1 MRSLT
6 GRSPDGVLKTQ
17 QPESTEPSLSFGR
30 LLRFWRNVRGK
41 SQEELSLMVDGS
53 ARHISFLETGRS
65 QPGREMALKLA
76 STLELGVRDSNNLLV
91 AAGYTPQ
98 RVDVDLRSDEFRW
111 LRKALEAMMHTPYPC
126 HVGDPLGNILM
137 FNRPWLAMA
146 SQLLPK
152 AELAKPQNFYRL
164 FFSEQG
170 FRPYVENWDSVAS
183 VLLMYLQQEVLLGN
197 QQQGVDILH
206 EMLAYP
212 YIPEDWKQRA
222 AMIEPIPC
230 WRLSINFEGK
240 TANFLN
246 TVNTLGTNPYVA
258 EPRLLIHTIY
268 PEDGEVGFEQWHQD
282 SEALSH
288 PLLFN

>member
-1 MRSLT
+1 MFAVCLMEPFTTLNTQLPDSTDASLA
-6 GRSPDGVLKTQ
+6 
-17 QPESTEPSLSFGR
+17 FGR

-65 QPGREMALKLA
+65 QPGREMAVKL
-76 STLELGVRDSNNLLV
+76 STALGLGMRDSNNLLV

-98 RVDVDLRSDEFRW
+98 RMQLELLSDEFRW
-111 LRKALEAMMHTPYPC
+111 LRKALETTLLTPYPC
-126 HVGDPLGNILM
+126 HVGDPLGNVLM
-137 FNRPWLAMA
+137 VNRPWLAMA
-146 SQLLPK
+146 TQLLSP
-152 AELAKPQNFYRL
+152 AELAKPLNFYRL

-170 FRPYVENWDSVAS
+170 FRPYIDNWDSVAS

-212 YIPEDWKQRA
+212 YVPEDWKQQA
-222 AMIEPIPC
+222 AKIEPIPC
-230 WRLSINFEGK
+230 WRLTINFEG
-240 TANFLN
+240 TTGNFLN

-268 PEDGEVGFEQWHQD
+268 PEEGERDFQQWNRGTED
-282 SEALSH
+282 LSH
-288 PLLFN
+288 PLLFS

>member
-1 MRSLT
+1 MESC
-6 GRSPDGVLKTQ
+6 PVLKPQ
-17 QPESTEPSLSFGR
+17 QPEVAEPSLSFGR

-65 QPGREMALKLA
+65 QPGRDMAGKLA
-76 STLELGVRDSNNLLV
+76 AALELGVRDSNNLLV
-91 AAGYTPQ
+91 AAGFTPQ
-98 RVDVDLRSDEFRW
+98 RMQVDLLSDEFRW
-111 LRKALEAMMHTPYPC
+111 LRKALEVTLLTPYPC
-126 HVGDPLGNILM
+126 HVGDPLGNVLM

-146 SQLLPK
+146 TRLLPA
-152 AELAKPQNFYRL
+152 AELAKPLNFYRL

-170 FRPYVENWDSVAS
+170 FRPYIENWDSVAC

-212 YIPEDWKQRA
+212 YVPDDWKQRA

-230 WRLSINFEGK
+230 WRLSINYQGQSG
-240 TANFLN
+240 NYLN

-258 EPRLLIHTIY
+258 EPRLLIHSIY
-268 PEDGEVGFEQWHQD
+268 PEEGDMGFEEWLED
-282 SEALSH
+282 SEGLSH
-288 PLLFN
+288 PLLSV